1 MRSYHLLP
9 NDDFGESTEYPWPID
24 PIWETPAIQH
34 FYANHHDTFES
45 PRCGGCY
52 AISRKAIY
60 SVRTLRMRKDHRAK
74 ARLTSWLI
82 EQRRLGNRC
91 PKITMEAVDR
101 AEQGSNMSILDR
113 ADAVL
118 KLIGSKVHKL
128 DKGVIYA
135 SRDPKQE
142 IEGFTGEEM
151 FSFFMSGASRRANY
165 YELIAFSE
173 SIDYHELSFL
183 LDYLK
188 ERKWIKIVDV
198 ADEHTEKRVVK
209 LYEDEKTGRID
220 ARRLSHTK
228 SCLLTFEGYA
238 RLAEIQET
246 KTDSSRGFMAMWFDQ
261 SMDKIWQEGF
271 EPGIRRAGYE
281 PIRID
286 QKEHVNKIDD
296 EIIAEIR
303 RAKFVVADFTQG
315 ETGARGGVYYE
326 AGFAHG
332 LDIPVIF
339 TCQKD
344 CLKKIHFDIRQYNC
358 IIWERDDLK
367 KLQEDLANRIT
378 AILGDGPGRSAS

>member
-9 NDDFGESTEYPWPID
+9 DDDFGEPTKYRWPID
-24 PIWETPAIQH
+24 PIWETPAIRH
-34 FYANHHDTFES
+34 VYANHNDTFDS

-52 AISRKAIY
+52 AISHKAIC
-60 SVRTLRMRKDHRAK
+60 SVRTLRTRKDHRAK

-101 AEQGSNMSILDR
+101 AEQDSNMSILDR

-118 KLIGSKVHKL
+118 KFIDSKVHKL
-128 DKGVIYA
+128 DESIIYT
-135 SRDPKQE
+135 SRDPIQE
-142 IEGFTGEEM
+142 IEGFTGEQM
-151 FSFFMSGASRRANY
+151 SSFFTSDTSRRANY

-173 SIDYHELSFL
+173 SVDYRELNFFL
-183 LDYLK
+183 NYLE

-198 ADEHTEKRVVK
+198 QDNYSDTTTIQM
-209 LYEDEKTGRID
+209 YENGGSGYKTN
-220 ARRLSHTK
+220 TK

-344 CLKKIHFDIRQYNC
+344 WLKKIHFDIRQYNC
-358 IIWERDDLK
+358 ITWERDDLK

>member
-1 MRSYHLLP
+1 MNVNECSWSDGNSDRMK
-9 NDDFGESTEYPWPID
+9 D
-24 PIWETPAIQH
+24 PIWKTPLIEGRQISCSQPTYC
-34 FYANHHDTFES
+34 FNS

-52 AISRKAIY
+52 VISVLSMIKA
-60 SVRTLRMRKDHRAK
+60 RNFDGREK

-82 EQRRLGNRC
+82 EQRRSGIEC
-91 PKITMEAVDR
+91 PRITKDVLQLVKQR
-101 AEQGSNMSILDR
+101 NNMSVSDR
-113 ADAVL
+113 ADAIL
-118 KLIGSKVHKL
+118 KFIDSKVHKL
-128 DKGVIYA
+128 GENIIYA
-135 SRDPKQE
+135 SRDPNQE
-142 IEGFTGEEM
+142 IEGFTGEQM
-151 FSFFMSGASRRANY
+151 FSFFTSDTSRRGNY

-173 SIDYHELSFL
+173 SIDYHELNFL

-198 ADEHTEKRVVK
+198 QDNYSNTKTIQM
-209 LYEDEKTGRID
+209 YENGGSGYKTN
-220 ARRLSHTK
+220 TK
-228 SCLLTFEGYA
+228 SCQLTFEGYA

-344 CLKKIHFDIRQYNC
+344 WLKKIHFDIRQYNC
-358 IIWERDDLK
+358 ITWERDDLK

>member
-9 NDDFGESTEYPWPID
+9 DDDFSESTEYRWPID
-24 PIWETPAIQH
+24 PIWETPAIRH
-34 FYANHHDTFES
+34 SYENYHDIFKS

-52 AISRKAIY
+52 AISHEATY
-60 SVRTLRMRKDHRAK
+60 SVRTLRTRKDHRAK

-91 PKITMEAVDR
+91 PKITMEVVDR
-101 AEQGSNMSILDR
+101 AEQNSNMSILDR
-113 ADAVL
+113 ADAIL
-118 KLIGSKVHKL
+118 KFVGSKVHKL

-151 FSFFMSGASRRANY
+151 FSFFMSDASRRANY

-173 SIDYHELSFL
+173 SIDYHELNFL

-198 ADEHTEKRVVK
+198 TDEHTEEGVVQ
-209 LYEDEKTGRID
+209 LYEDKKTGRID

-246 KTDSSRGFMAMWFDQ
+246 KTYSSRGFMAMWFDQ

-271 EPGIRRAGYE
+271 KPGIKRAGYE

-332 LDIPVIF
+332 LSIPVIF
-339 TCQKD
+339 TCRED
-344 CLKKIHFDIRQYNC
+344 CLGKIHFDIRQYNC
-358 IIWERDDLK
+358 IIWKE
-367 KLQEDLANRIT
+367 EDLETLQKNLTNRIT